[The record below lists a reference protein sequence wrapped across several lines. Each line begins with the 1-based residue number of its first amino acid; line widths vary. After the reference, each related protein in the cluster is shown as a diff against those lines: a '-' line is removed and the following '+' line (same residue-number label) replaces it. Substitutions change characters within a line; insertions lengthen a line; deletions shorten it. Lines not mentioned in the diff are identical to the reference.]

1 MPFYSQLKLYINLT
15 SDAGDSLIAIEDENV
30 PAEVNETIVEE
41 SNVNAT
47 LNETDI
53 SDLNGTISN
62 ASQVE
67 NSTKETLAVNS
78 TSTNSGLPKWFC
90 KGRNNSQSNETLQ
103 QTVVIVN
110 SEELLTLINATT
122 DNETDSFA
130 VVLFFTQYCPFCA
143 KLAPMYNALGRVYN
157 NLPILAID
165 AHKQHR

>member
-1 MPFYSQLKLYINLT
+1 MSFYSQLKLCINLT
-15 SDAGDSLIAIEDENV
+15 SDAGDSSIAIKDENV
-30 PAEVNETIVEE
+30 PAEVNETILEE

-67 NSTKETLAVNS
+67 NSSKNNLAVNS

-103 QTVVIVN
+103 HTVVIVN

-122 DNETDSFA
+122 DNETDSCA

-143 KLAPMYNALGRVYN
+143 KLAPMYNALGRVYS